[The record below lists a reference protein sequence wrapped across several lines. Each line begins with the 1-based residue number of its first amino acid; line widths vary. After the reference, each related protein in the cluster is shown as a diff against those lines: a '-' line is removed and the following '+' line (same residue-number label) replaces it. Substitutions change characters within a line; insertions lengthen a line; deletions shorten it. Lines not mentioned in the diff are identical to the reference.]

1 MDARLH
7 HNITGLWSFW
17 ASLVDSASKEASCN
31 AGDLGLIPGFGRS
44 PGEEEGYPLQYFSLE
59 NSVDSPWG
67 CKESDRTEQLSLW
80 GFHKSDF

>member
-1 MDARLH
+1 MTAPQY
-7 HNITGLWSFW
+7 NW
-17 ASLVDSASKEASCN
+17 ALELLGFPCDSDSKEAACN

-44 PGEEEGYPLQYFSLE
+44 PGEEEGYPLQYFGLE

-67 CKESDRTEQLSLW
+67 RKESDKTEQLSLW